1 MCVFFLEWASFVNLP
16 SFLPAPLLDFGSP
29 VPATQPSTDMW
40 GDFTSAASKLVMR
53 AHTCAVA
60 PSAHVC
66 RVWCSYLM
74 TSLNLLRCS
83 PLPPLPP
90 LLLPA
95 APVKIP
101 SNQDGCSSAESRNRL
116 GHARVLTFQLS
127 AAVLEVILLLQSKQ
141 HKGTKPIKC
150 TYFTF

>member
-1 MCVFFLEWASFVNLP
+1 
-16 SFLPAPLLDFGSP
+16 
-29 VPATQPSTDMW
+29 MW

-60 PSAHVC
+60 PSGHVC
-66 RVWCSYLM
+66 CCVWCSYLM

-83 PLPPLPP
+83 P

-101 SNQDGCSSAESRNRL
+101 SNQDGCSSAESWNRL

-127 AAVLEVILLLQSKQ
+127 AAVLEVICCYSLSNTKEQNQSNVHILHFRFFFLLFTHLCIESVRLQFAFLFYSR
-141 HKGTKPIKC
+141 HAC
-150 TYFTF
+150 TI